1 MKVLIPV
8 LLLCFRCLPLIS
20 QSKLNLEIEE
30 IAAQERKGFHH
41 TLLKL
46 NTNSSPFD
54 LVYARTLWFLNPSVR
69 FIRGEV
75 TYFIKSIDG
84 VQQEIGFDLSNDL
97 QVDSILQVNQPLSF
111 NHQNNRLTIALLS
124 PNSGE
129 IDSLSIF
136 YHGVPPNSGFG
147 SFSTGQTPSG
157 LPALWTLSEPY
168 GASDWWPSRLSLGD
182 KLDSLD
188 MIVHTPEGFLAS
200 GNGILISTTNADSGV
215 YHHWKHRYPIASYL
229 VATCVAPFVSYT
241 NWVQLRNALMPV
253 VNYVYPENE
262 WEWRSAATYE
272 ANMLQYFD
280 SLFIPYPFS
289 KEKYGHAQFGW
300 GGGME
305 HQTMSSMANLGE
317 GLMAHEL
324 AHQWFGDHVTCGSW
338 SDIWLN
344 EGFATYCTGLNTERF
359 HPIDFLQWKKD
370 QIANI
375 TQEVG
380 GSVFVSDT
388 SDIYRIFNGR
398 LSYAKGAMVLHMLR
412 IRIGDEAFF
421 SALRNYLSASQ
432 LAGAEVLTSDLVQ
445 AFENTSG
452 ESLTEFFDDWIYGE
466 GYPIVDVKHERF
478 PDGIV
483 RVDLKQRPS
492 LQGFGPYEMELPIRF
507 RWNNSDTLIHV
518 SFWDSSMEIWLILP
532 ISANDSLQ
540 IDINPDS
547 DILLLQGSNEVQS
560 VSSNYTFQIYPN
572 PAQGFINVSF
582 PVEYGL
588 PNDITL
594 FNDLGQ
600 NIELKSIEFGSN
612 GCLKMQ
618 ANASISSG
626 LLFIRMNING
636 NYVTQKLMYI
646 SEQTNN

>member
-8 LLLCFRCLPLIS
+8 LLLCIQCLPLIS
-20 QSKLNLEIEE
+20 QSKFTQEIHD
-30 IAAQERKGFHH
+30 IAAQERKGFHQ
-41 TLLKL
+41 TPFKF
-46 NTNSSPFD
+46 NINSSPFD

-84 VQQEIGFDLSNDL
+84 IQQEIGFDLSDDL
-97 QVDSILQVNQPLSF
+97 QVDSIIQVNQPLSYD
-111 NHQNNRLTIALLS
+111 HQNNRLTITLLT
-124 PNSGE
+124 PNAGD

-200 GNGILISTTNADSGV
+200 GNGILISTTNADGGV
-215 YHHWKHRYPIASYL
+215 FHHWKHRYPIASYL

-324 AHQWFGDHVTCGSW
+324 AHQWFGNHVTCGSW

-412 IRIGDEAFF
+412 TRIGDEAFF
-421 SALRNYLSASQ
+421 SALRNYLNSAQ
-432 LAGAEVLTSDLVQ
+432 LAGAEVRTSDLIH

-452 ESLTEFFDDWIYGE
+452 ESLTEFFNDWIYGE
-466 GYPIVDVKHERF
+466 GYPIVSVSHQQY

-483 RVDLKQRPS
+483 RIDLSQHAS
-492 LQGFGPYEMELPIRF
+492 LEGYGPYEMMLPIHIQ
-507 RWNNSDTLIHV
+507 WSNGDTLIRFPF
-518 SFWDSSMEIWLILP
+518 SESNSEIWLKLP
-532 ISANDSLQ
+532 VNGFDPLQ
-540 IDINPDS
+540 INENPFS
-547 DILLLQGSNEVQS
+547 DVILLSSGNETAIIATE
-560 VSSNYTFQIYPN
+560 NPFLIIPN
-572 PAQGFINVSF
+572 PAIGSINIQF
-582 PVEYGL
+582 PFELGL
-588 PNDITL
+588 PEEINLFNTLGQSIDITPM
-594 FNDLGQ
+594 
-600 NIELKSIEFGSN
+600 EFGIN
-612 GCLKMQ
+612 GQLKIQ
-618 ANASISSG
+618 PTSTISSG
-626 LLFIRMNING
+626 LIYISARFKEKSII
-636 NYVTQKLMYI
+636 QKLLYI
-646 SEQTNN
+646 SEH

>member
-1 MKVLIPV
+1 MKIFATF
-8 LLLCFRCLPLIS
+8 LLLCFQCLSVFS
-20 QSKLNLEIEE
+20 QSKYTQEIHD
-30 IAAQERKGFHH
+30 IAAQERKGFHQ
-41 TLLKL
+41 TSLKL

-69 FIRGEV
+69 YIRGEV

-84 VQQEIGFDLSNDL
+84 IQQEIGFDLSNDL
-97 QVDSILQVNQPLSF
+97 QVDSILQINQPLSF
-111 NHQNNRLTIALLS
+111 NHQNNRLTITLLA
-124 PNSGE
+124 PNNGGL
-129 IDSLSIF
+129 DSLSIF
-136 YHGVPPNSGFG
+136 YHGVPPSSGFG
-147 SFSTGQTPSG
+147 SFSTGQTPTG

-182 KLDSLD
+182 KIDSLD

-200 GNGILISTTNADSGV
+200 GNGVLISTTNADGGV

-262 WEWRSAATYE
+262 WEWRSTATYE

-324 AHQWFGDHVTCGSW
+324 AHQWFGNHVTCGSW

-344 EGFATYCTGLNTERF
+344 EGFATYCTGLNAERF

-388 SDIYRIFNGR
+388 TDIYRIFNGR

-412 IRIGDEAFF
+412 TRIGDNAFF
-421 SALRNYLSASQ
+421 SALRNYLSSSQ
-432 LAGAEVLTSDLVQ
+432 LAGAEVRTSDLIE

-452 ESLTEFFDDWIYGE
+452 ESLTEFFNDWIYGE
-466 GYPIVDVKHERF
+466 GYPIVSISHLQF

-483 RVDLKQRPS
+483 RVDLTQNAS
-492 LQGFGPYEMELPIRF
+492 LEGFGPYEMMLPIHIQ
-507 RWNNSDTLIHV
+507 WSNGDTLIRFPFNELN
-518 SFWDSSMEIWLILP
+518 SEIWLKLP
-532 ISANDSLQ
+532 ANESDSLQ
-540 IDINPDS
+540 ITADPFS
-547 DILLLQGSNEVQS
+547 DIILL
-560 VSSNYTFQIYPN
+560 SSQIEIPTISQEKPFSIIPN
-572 PAQGFINVSF
+572 PAIGNIYLQF
-582 PVEYGL
+582 PHELGL
-588 PNDITL
+588 PQEIYL
-594 FNDLGQ
+594 FNNLGQ
-600 NIELKSIEFGSN
+600 TIEILPIEFGIN
-612 GCLKMQ
+612 GLMKIQ
-618 ANASISSG
+618 PTTSISSG
-626 LLFIRMNING
+626 SIYIRAHFKEKSI
-636 NYVTQKLMYI
+636 TQKLLYI
-646 SEQTNN
+646 YQD

>member
-1 MKVLIPV
+1 MKRVVSLII
-8 LLLCFRCLPLIS
+8 LCYQCLSAFS
-20 QSKLNLEIEE
+20 QSNFTMEIQD
-30 IAAQERKGFHH
+30 IAAQERKGFHGSAM
-41 TLLKL
+41 KL
-46 NTNSSPFD
+46 TNIPSPFD
-54 LVYARTLWFLNPSVR
+54 LIHAQTIWYLNPSVR
-69 FIRGEV
+69 HIKGKV
-75 TYFIKSIDG
+75 TYSFKSIDG

-97 QVDSILQVNQPLSF
+97 QVDSIIQVNQPLSYT
-111 NHQNNRLTIALLS
+111 HTNNRLLITLLS
-124 PNSGE
+124 PNSGA

-344 EGFATYCTGLNTERF
+344 EGFATYCAGMYTEHF

-370 QIANI
+370 HISNI

-421 SALRNYLSASQ
+421 SAIRNYLSSSQ
-432 LAGAEVLTSDLVQ
+432 LAGAEVRTSDLIQ

-452 ESLTEFFDDWIYGE
+452 ESLTEFFNDWIYGE
-466 GYPIVDVKHERF
+466 GYPIVSLSHQQF

-483 RVDLKQRPS
+483 RIDLSQHSS
-492 LQGFGPYEMELPIRF
+492 LDGFGPYEMMLPIHIQ
-507 RWNNSDTLIHV
+507 WSNGDTLIHV
-518 SFWDSSMEIWLILP
+518 RFNESNSEIWLKLP
-532 ISANDSLQ
+532 VNDFDSLQ
-540 IDINPDS
+540 INENPFS
-547 DILLLQGSNEVQS
+547 DIILLSSENETPKIS
-560 VSSNYTFQIYPN
+560 TEKPFLIIPN
-572 PAQGFINVSF
+572 PAIGSINIQF
-582 PVEYGL
+582 PFELGL
-588 PNDITL
+588 PEEINLFNNLGQMIDITPM
-594 FNDLGQ
+594 
-600 NIELKSIEFGSN
+600 EFGIN
-612 GCLKMQ
+612 GLLKTQ
-618 ANASISSG
+618 PTSTISSG
-626 LLFIRMNING
+626 FYFIQMRFKEKSITQKLLFI
-636 NYVTQKLMYI
+636 
-646 SEQTNN
+646 SEQ

>member
-1 MKVLIPV
+1 MKIFAAFI
-8 LLLCFRCLPLIS
+8 LLCFQCLPVFS
-20 QSKLNLEIEE
+20 QSKFNQEIQD
-30 IAAQERKGFHH
+30 IAAQERKGFHGS
-41 TLLKL
+41 TMKL
-46 NTNSSPFD
+46 TNISSPFD
-54 LVYARTLWFLNPSVR
+54 LIHAQTLWYLNPSVR
-69 FIRGEV
+69 YIKGKV
-75 TYFIKSIDG
+75 TYSFKSIDG
-84 VQQEIGFDLSNDL
+84 IQNQIGFDLSIDL
-97 QVDSILQVNQPLSF
+97 QVDSVMRDIQALEF
-111 NHQNNRLTIALLS
+111 THINNRLLITLLS
-124 PNSGE
+124 PNSGD
-129 IDSLSIF
+129 IDSLSIY

-157 LPALWTLSEPY
+157 FPALWTLSEPY
-168 GASDWWPSRLSLGD
+168 GSSDWWPSRLSLGD

-200 GNGILISTTNADSGV
+200 GNGILISTNNADSGV

-241 NWVQLRNALMPV
+241 NWVQLRNVIMPV

-324 AHQWFGDHVTCGSW
+324 AHQWFGNHVTCGSW

-344 EGFATYCTGLNTERF
+344 EGFATYCTGLNAERF

-421 SALRNYLSASQ
+421 SAIRNYLSSIQ
-432 LAGAEVLTSDLVQ
+432 FAGAEVRTSNLIQ
-445 AFENTSG
+445 AFEYTSG
-452 ESLTEFFDDWIYGE
+452 ESLTEFFNDWIYGE
-466 GYPIVDVKHERF
+466 GYPIVSVNHQQF
-478 PDGIV
+478 PNGIV
-483 RVDLKQRPS
+483 RVDLTQHAS
-492 LQGFGPYEMELPIRF
+492 LEGFGPFEMMLPVQIQ
-507 RWNNSDTLIHV
+507 WSNGDTLIRV
-518 SFWDSSMEIWLILP
+518 PFNESQSELWLKLP
-532 ISANDSLQ
+532 INEFDSLQ
-540 IDINPDS
+540 INENPFS
-547 DILLLQGSNEVQS
+547 DIILLSDQNEIQTIS
-560 VSSNYTFQIYPN
+560 TENPFLIIPN
-572 PAQGFINVSF
+572 PAIGSINIMF
-582 PVEYGL
+582 PHELGL
-588 PNDITL
+588 PEEISLFNNLGQTIDITP
-594 FNDLGQ
+594 
-600 NIELKSIEFGSN
+600 IEFGTN
-612 GCLKMQ
+612 GQLKIQ
-618 ANASISSG
+618 PSSSLSSG
-626 LLFIRMNING
+626 LIYLRVRFPEELI
-636 NYVTQKLMYI
+636 TQKLLFI
-646 SEQTNN
+646 SQ